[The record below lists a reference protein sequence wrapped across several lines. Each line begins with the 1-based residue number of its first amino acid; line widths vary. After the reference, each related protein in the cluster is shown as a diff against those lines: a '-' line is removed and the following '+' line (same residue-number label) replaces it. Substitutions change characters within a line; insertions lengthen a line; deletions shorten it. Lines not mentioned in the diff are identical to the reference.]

1 MADETGDLPVDYS
14 TDYALIDGVVAGTWR
29 TEANRDTSESDVTIQ
44 LKSVSITK
52 DIARML
58 NVGIGL
64 QPNERVF
71 TAWTAG
77 LNGATPAPGDF
88 LKKGGDWYQIARVE
102 TRVAGVQ
109 FLILCHKAKGSI
121 A

>member
-14 TDYALIDGVVAGTWR
+14 TDYTAVDGVVAGVFR
-29 TEANRDTSESDVTIQ
+29 TEANRGTNEADVTIRI
-44 LKSVSITK
+44 KSVGINK
-52 DIARML
+52 NLARLL

-64 QPNERVF
+64 ATDQRIF

-77 LNGATPAPGDF
+77 LDGATPQPHDF
-88 LKKGGDWYQIARVE
+88 VKKGSTWYKIERVE

-109 FLILCHKAKGSI
+109 FVLLCKEAKSI
-121 A
+121 T

>member
-14 TDYALIDGVVAGTWR
+14 TDYALIDGVVEGTWR
-29 TEANRDTSESDVTIQ
+29 TEANKATSASDLTIQ
-44 LKSVSITK
+44 IKSVSVSK
-52 DIARML
+52 DIARLL

-64 QPNERVF
+64 EPDQRVF

-77 LNGATPAPGDF
+77 LDGATPAPNDF
-88 LKKGGDWYQIARVE
+88 LKKGSVWYQIDRVE

-109 FLILCHKAKGSI
+109 FLILCHKAKSTL